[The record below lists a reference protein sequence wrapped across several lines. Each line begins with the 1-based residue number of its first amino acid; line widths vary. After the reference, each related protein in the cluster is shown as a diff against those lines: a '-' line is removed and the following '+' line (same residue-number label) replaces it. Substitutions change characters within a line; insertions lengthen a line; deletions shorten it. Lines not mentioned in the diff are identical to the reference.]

1 MSDTYKNYLQ
11 DLSFLLKERALEAK
25 KDFKKASD
33 DNQAFAAG
41 YLAAYHDILDI
52 MKNQATSFNIDEKE
66 IKLDDINPFKD
77 LLG

>member
-25 KDFKKASD
+25 EDFKKASD
-33 DNQAFAAG
+33 DDEAFAAG
-41 YLAAYHDILDI
+41 YLTAYHHVLDI
-52 MKNQATSFNIDEKE
+52 MKNQAASFNIDEKE
-66 IKLDDINPFKD
+66 IQLDDINPDKD